1 MHPRMR
7 SIPASMLAALAGDKS
22 RAVLDRLPL
31 GDQMHHALRS
41 DRLRRLAHLLEAA
54 DERDMLH
61 RLSTGGAATFGGQ
74 NLDSHSTTPQFSDVV
89 SRLIFEDMA
98 GYLPGDILVKL
109 DRATMANS
117 LEGRCPLLDHRV
129 IEFAWQL
136 PTNMKVR
143 HGRGKWILRQVLRRY
158 VPDRLIDR
166 PKQGLDVPIGTWLRG
181 PLHGWASD
189 LLASLRRSDDRLV
202 DMTKVD
208 ASWRDHLAGR
218 QDHSRDLWSVL
229 MFQAWQNQVRQ
240 ADVSHDTPSRQS
252 VMTGV

>member
-1 MHPRMR
+1 
-7 SIPASMLAALAGDKS
+7 
-22 RAVLDRLPL
+22 
-31 GDQMHHALRS
+31 
-41 DRLRRLAHLLEAA
+41 
-54 DERDMLH
+54 
-61 RLSTGGAATFGGQ
+61 
-74 NLDSHSTTPQFSDVV
+74 
-89 SRLIFEDMA
+89 
-98 GYLPGDILVKL
+98 
-109 DRATMANS
+109 
-117 LEGRCPLLDHRV
+117 
-129 IEFAWQL
+129 
-136 PTNMKVR
+136 
-143 HGRGKWILRQVLRRY
+143 
-158 VPDRLIDR
+158 LIDR